1 MRAAVILAILAV
13 MAAIVVAEEDYA
25 AYFKDDVKMKT
36 AMECLLDKAPCGKLQ
51 GLRNKFPKMIKDDC
65 GTCTPVQKTKY
76 DVVKKL
82 LQEHHPQY
90 YKALKTKYST

>member
-51 GLRNKFPKMIKDDC
+51 GLRIRKAFGIR
-65 GTCTPVQKTKY
+65 PVPGHVYCSAVRIMELLYCAGDWAAEAKTNATQK
-76 DVVKKL
+76 L
-82 LQEHHPQY
+82 
-90 YKALKTKYST
+90 